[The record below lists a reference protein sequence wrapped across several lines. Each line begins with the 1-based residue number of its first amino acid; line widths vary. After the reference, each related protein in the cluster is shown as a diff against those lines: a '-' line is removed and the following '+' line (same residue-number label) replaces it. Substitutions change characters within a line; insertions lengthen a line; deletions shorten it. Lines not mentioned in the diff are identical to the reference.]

1 MRSGIV
7 LQLLLQR
14 PLYGPQII
22 TRLRL
27 LLVLLLI
34 LAEPPVGR
42 KLVRPLVLLLL
53 LAEPPVGR
61 KLVRRR
67 LRESRQQGRPDK
79 SQHICM

>member
-22 TRLRL
+22 IRL
-27 LLVLLLI
+27 LLVLLL
-34 LAEPPVGR
+34 
-42 KLVRPLVLLLL
+42 L
-53 LAEPPVGR
+53 LAKPPVGR

-79 SQHICM
+79 SQHT